1 MKGVN
6 CALVVLDFRGSV
18 IRLRQVYRS
27 EPGFVVEVPMPR
39 WVVDRVGESGDVR
52 FAMIGLKDGEPYL
65 ALVAEYHTNSEDYR
79 VQHAQ
84 CANTN

>member
-1 MKGVN
+1 MI
-6 CALVVLDFRGSV
+6 LDFRGSV
-18 IRLRQVYRS
+18 IRLRQVCRS
-27 EPGFVVEVPMPR
+27 EPGFVVEVPMPK
-39 WVVDRVGESGDVR
+39 WVVDRIKEGGDVG

-84 CANTN
+84 CAGTN